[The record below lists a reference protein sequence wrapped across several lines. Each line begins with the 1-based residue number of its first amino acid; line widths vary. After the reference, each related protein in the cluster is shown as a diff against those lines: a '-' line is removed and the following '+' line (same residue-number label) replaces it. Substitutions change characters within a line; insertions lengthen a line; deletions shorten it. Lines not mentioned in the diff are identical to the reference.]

1 MIPQAQQSSD
11 VLVLQV
17 TVNLDEAQG
26 SGVAWLEAECNGFMS
41 PALPIVLCEDPDIV
55 EELRSLEAEVLMAG
69 VLQCLSTR
77 SLAWVNS
84 GYKAFLP
91 RGEPA
96 R

>member
-55 EELRSLEAEVLMAG
+55 EELRSLEAEIADGRCAAV
-69 VLQCLSTR
+69 
-77 SLAWVNS
+77 SLHPVI
-84 GYKAFLP
+84 GL
-91 RGEPA
+91 GEFWL
-96 R
+96 